1 MGWGYGLGD
10 GRRGEGDA
18 IEGSKASVGAKSG
31 ALFGEGDLGGIK
43 GRAAEESGG
52 AFGDT
57 DPALFDIHG
66 GDIFVTDGEMK
77 AILDGG
83 KEFAVHEL
91 EADIEGFF
99 HVDVFFDAEEKR
111 ARSPLVGGEGA
122 KDDTALL
129 DEEFAAAFVAD
140 LADELEGFSGAL
152 VSDRD
157 VHGKGFAG
165 LDESVAVAG
174 DLLEKIR
181 KGKMRSW

>member
-1 MGWGYGLGD
+1 M
-10 GRRGEGDA
+10 
-18 IEGSKASVGAKSG
+18 
-31 ALFGEGDLGGIK
+31 FGEGDLGGIK

-129 DEEFAAAFVAD
+129 DEEFAAAFVAYNSRTS
-140 LADELEGFSGAL
+140 ESSGAL

-165 LDESVAVAG
+165 LTSPSPLPV
-174 DLLEKIR
+174 ISWR
-181 KGKMRSW
+181 K

>member
-1 MGWGYGLGD
+1 MGD
-10 GRRGEGDA
+10 GRRGEGDT